1 MLNIKDFL
9 DNALSRGENL
19 KEEITRELK
28 KSKMVHEILKNE
40 FFIKGLSTIIKTKDE
55 VSKAIKDNVKNVL
68 KVMQIPS
75 KNDLSHLE
83 HKLSSIEKSVD
94 KVGKRA
100 ITVKS
105 LRKISQAKAAKKVKT
120 TSKKSRFKK

>member
-9 DNALSRGENL
+9 DSALSRGENL

-28 KSKMVHEILKNE
+28 KSRMVHEILKNE

-55 VSKAIKDNVKNVL
+55 VSRAIKDNVKNVL

-83 HKLSSIEKSVD
+83 HKLASIEKSID

-105 LRKISQAKAAKKVKT
+105 LRKIHAKAAKKVKT
-120 TSKKSRFKK
+120 TSQKSRFKK